1 MDTCFLFRKRV
12 LMIIMRTFIFLFA
25 FTMFGFTPNNIL
37 SQNVKVVIDTDKTA
51 TVDEVFKIIS
61 NQTDFKFIY
70 QVDMFKNLPKV
81 KLKKGTIEA
90 NTLLLESISNA
101 DVLFEINNN
110 NIVIKKKTVSILEEK
125 STQDFKI
132 TGTIKEENGQPLPGV
147 TVLVKGTSNGTVT
160 DFDGEYSI
168 TASTEN
174 PVLVF
179 SYIGFVSQEIV
190 VNNQNQIDLTMLE
203 DVNQLDEIVLIDYG
217 YGKVKKTDMT
227 GSSASISS
235 KTLATIPV
243 SSAAE
248 ALAGRLPGVNVT
260 SADGEPGASIRI
272 RVRGGTSLSQDNS
285 PLFVVDGFIV
295 GGIDNIP
302 VNDIA
307 SIDVLKDAAATAI
320 YGAQASNGVIVVT
333 TKSPVAGKT
342 TISYNNFF
350 QFNELPKDRKYE
362 VLDPYEFV
370 LANYE
375 YQALRGVAAV
385 EGFEKFYG
393 KYDDLELYKS
403 KNATDWQD
411 ELFGG
416 ARLSQYHNLS
426 IGGGT
431 ELTKMNLSLSHNE
444 DEGLLT
450 GSAYQR
456 TAINFKL
463 NQKIS
468 DRLSFD
474 AQARITNTIKDGA
487 GTSSGQLSIK
497 DAVQTRPVNG
507 IADELDIDLNQINSD
522 DDFQQF
528 LLGLVNPNELVE
540 QDWRKRTDNDYV
552 FNAALTWAVTDD
564 ITAKSSFSHSSG
576 FQEDLR
582 FYGPLTGE
590 SFNNGGSLPLGQR
603 SNREDNSY
611 RWINTLNYKKDWKES
626 KLDVLVGHEIS
637 SSGGKSNFIRAENFR
652 LSITPEELFANMQFG
667 DVDRIAA
674 ADFTPTNR
682 KSVFGRFDFQLQDR
696 YIFTITARADQSS
709 KFAKENSLGIFPAL
723 AFAWKLDQE
732 DFMQNV
738 DFVNQLK
745 LRISY
750 GETGNDRIGSG
761 LTQFLFEG
769 TTNRGP
775 GFGNVDNIYY
785 QPESGSLYN
794 PDLKWETTT
803 TSNYGLDFT
812 MFNNRLNGSVEYYRN
827 ETFDLLYTQAIP
839 NNTGFSQQYANIG
852 NTANEGAELGLTAYI
867 VENKDFSL
875 SANFN
880 IGRNVM
886 TIEKLDGTQ
895 SKFAQSG
902 WASTDLR
909 NRNDYQLE
917 LGGKIGNMYGFV
929 TDGYYSVDDFESYDE
944 ISGDYILKD
953 GIADASGTV
962 GGVLRPGSLKL
973 KDLATLLVDTEG
985 NPILDDNGREIYQ
998 EDGVIDDD
1006 DRRVI
1011 GNALPDFQGGFG
1023 LNARFKNFDIST
1035 FFNYQVGNDVYNTG
1049 KIQFNQ
1055 LRRVTNGNLLT
1066 TMSLDNRFTYLDIDG
1081 AYTGTPGGIVTD
1093 LEQLRD
1099 LNQDKN
1105 IWSHGSHGVAAAVIH
1120 DWAIED
1126 GSFLRLNNVT
1136 IGYSLPENIISKIGL
1151 SKFRLFATGR
1161 NLAIWTKYSGYDPE
1175 VNSNS
1180 NPFTPGLDE
1189 SSFPRARSYTFGIN
1203 ATF

>member
-1 MDTCFLFRKRV
+1 MTNHSLFDY
-12 LMIIMRTFIFLFA
+12 LF
-25 FTMFGFTPNNIL
+25 F
-37 SQNVKVVIDTDKTA
+37 
-51 TVDEVFKIIS
+51 
-61 NQTDFKFIY
+61 
-70 QVDMFKNLPKV
+70 LPKV
-81 KLKKGTIEA
+81 REKKSRCNKAFSALFIGVFLLCAGNVFAQSQITISGVVTDGGE
-90 NTLLLESISNA
+90 L
-101 DVLFEINNN
+101 
-110 NIVIKKKTVSILEEK
+110 
-125 STQDFKI
+125 
-132 TGTIKEENGQPLPGV
+132 GGPLPGV
-147 TVLVKGTSNGTVT
+147 TVLVKGTSNGTST
-160 DFDGEYSI
+160 DFDGQF
-168 TASTEN
+168 TLNNVASNATI
-174 PVLVF
+174 VF
-179 SYIGFVSQEIV
+179 SYIGYKTQEV
-190 VNNQNQIDLTMLE
+190 AVNNRTSINVTLAT
-203 DVNQLDEIVLIDYG
+203 DVSQLDEIVIVDYG
-217 YGKVKKTDMT
+217 YGKVRKADMT

-235 KTLATIPV
+235 KELSTIPI

-248 ALAGRLPGVNVT
+248 ALSGRLPGVNVT
-260 SADGEPGASIRI
+260 SADGEPGAEIRI

-342 TISYNNFF
+342 SINYNNYY
-350 QFNELPKDRKYE
+350 QFNELPQDRKYD
-362 VLDPYEFV
+362 VLSPYEFV

-375 YQALRGVAAV
+375 YQALRGQTAI
-385 EGFEKFYG
+385 EGFEKFFG
-393 KYDDLELYKS
+393 KYDDLELYK
-403 KNATDWQD
+403 NRRPTDWQD

-416 ARLSQYHNLS
+416 SRLSQYHNLS

-431 ELTKMNLSLSHNE
+431 EMTKMNLSLSHNA

-450 GSAYQR
+450 GSAYER

-468 DRLSFD
+468 DRLTFD

-507 IADELDIDLNQINSD
+507 IADELDIDLNQVTED

-528 LLGLVNPNELVE
+528 LLGLINPNELVK
-540 QDWRKRTDNDYV
+540 QDWRKRTDHDYV
-552 FNAALTWAVTDD
+552 FNAALTWSITDE
-564 ITAKSSFSHSSG
+564 ITAKSSFSRSKG

-582 FYGPLTGE
+582 FYGPLTSE

-603 SNREDNSY
+603 TNRDDHSY
-611 RWINTLNYKKDWKES
+611 RWINTLNYKKDWGDS
-626 KLDVLVGHEIS
+626 RLDVLVGHEVS

-652 LSITPEELFANMQFG
+652 LSVTPEELFANMQFG
-667 DVDRIAA
+667 DIDRI
-674 ADFTPTNR
+674 DGGVFTDTNR
-682 KSVFGRFDFQLQDR
+682 KSLFGRFDFLLQDK
-696 YIFTITARADQSS
+696 YIFTLTARADQSS

-732 DFMQNV
+732 NFMQDV
-738 DFVNQLK
+738 DFVDELK

-761 LTQFLFEG
+761 LTQFLFQG

-775 GFGNVDNIYY
+775 GFGNVDNVYY
-785 QPESGSLYN
+785 TPDSSSLYN
-794 PDLKWETTT
+794 PDLIWETTV

-812 MFNNRLNGSVEYYRN
+812 MFKKRLNGSFDYYRN
-827 ETFDLLYTQAIP
+827 ETRDLLYTRAIP
-839 NNTGFSQQYANIG
+839 TSTGFNEEYANIG
-852 NTANEGAELGLTAYI
+852 STANKGVELGLTGYI
-867 VENKDFSL
+867 VDTKDFTL
-875 SANFN
+875 SANLN
-880 IGRNVM
+880 IGHNVL

-895 SKFAQSG
+895 SRFAQSN

-909 NRNDYQLE
+909 NRNDYILE

-929 TDGYYSVDDFESYDE
+929 TDGYYTVDDFESYDE
-944 ISGDYILKD
+944 VSGTYILKD
-953 GIADASGTV
+953 GIANSSGTV
-962 GGVLRPGSLKL
+962 GNTLRPGVLKL
-973 KDLATLLVDTEG
+973 KDL
-985 NPILDDNGREIYQ
+985 NG
-998 EDGVIDDD
+998 DGIIDDD
-1006 DRRVI
+1006 NDRKII

-1023 LNARFKNFDIST
+1023 VNVRYKGFDLST

-1055 LRRVTNGNLLT
+1055 FRRINNGNLLS
-1066 TMSLDNRFTYLDIDG
+1066 TMSLENRFTYLDIDG
-1081 AYTGTPGGIVTD
+1081 SYTGTPGGIVTD
-1093 LEQLRD
+1093 LEQLRE
-1099 LNQDKN
+1099 LNQGKN
-1105 IWSHGSHGVAAAVIH
+1105 IWSHASHGVAAAVIH

-1136 IGYSLPENIISKIGL
+1136 LGYSLPEKLISKIGL
-1151 SKFRLFATGR
+1151 SKFRVFATGR

-1175 VNSNS
+1175 VNSSS
-1180 NPFTPGLDE
+1180 NPFTPGLDR

>member
-1 MDTCFLFRKRV
+1 MTNHSLFDY
-12 LMIIMRTFIFLFA
+12 LF
-25 FTMFGFTPNNIL
+25 F
-37 SQNVKVVIDTDKTA
+37 
-51 TVDEVFKIIS
+51 
-61 NQTDFKFIY
+61 
-70 QVDMFKNLPKV
+70 LPKV
-81 KLKKGTIEA
+81 REKKSRCNKAFSALFIGVFLLCAGNVFAQSQLTISGLVTDGGE
-90 NTLLLESISNA
+90 L
-101 DVLFEINNN
+101 
-110 NIVIKKKTVSILEEK
+110 
-125 STQDFKI
+125 
-132 TGTIKEENGQPLPGV
+132 GGPLPGV
-147 TVLVKGTSNGTVT
+147 TVLVKGTSNGTST
-160 DFDGEYSI
+160 DFDGQFTLNNVAPNATI
-168 TASTEN
+168 
-174 PVLVF
+174 VF
-179 SYIGFVSQEIV
+179 SYIGYKTQEV
-190 VNNQNQIDLTMLE
+190 AVNNRTSINVTLAT
-203 DVNQLDEIVLIDYG
+203 DVSQLDEIVIVDYG
-217 YGKVKKTDMT
+217 YGKVRKADMT

-235 KTLATIPV
+235 KELSTIPI

-248 ALAGRLPGVNVT
+248 ALSGRLPGVNVT
-260 SADGEPGASIRI
+260 SSDGEPGAEIRI

-342 TISYNNFF
+342 SVSYNNFY
-350 QFNELPKDRKYE
+350 QFSELPQDRKFD
-362 VLDPYEFV
+362 VLSPYEFV

-375 YQALRGVAAV
+375 YQALRGQTAI
-385 EGFEKFYG
+385 EGFEKFFG
-393 KYDDLELYKS
+393 KYDDLELYK
-403 KNATDWQD
+403 NRRPTDWQD

-416 ARLSQYHNLS
+416 SRLSQYHNLS

-431 ELTKMNLSLSHNE
+431 EMTKMNLSLSHNA

-450 GSAYQR
+450 GSAYER

-468 DRLSFD
+468 DRLTFD

-507 IADELDIDLNQINSD
+507 IADELDIDLNQVTED

-528 LLGLVNPNELVE
+528 LLGLINPNELVK
-540 QDWRKRTDNDYV
+540 QDWRKRTDHDYV
-552 FNAALTWAVTDD
+552 FNAALTWSITDE
-564 ITAKSSFSHSSG
+564 ITAKSSFSRSKG

-582 FYGPLTGE
+582 FYGPLTSE

-603 SNREDNSY
+603 TNRDDHSY
-611 RWINTLNYKKDWKES
+611 RWINTLNYKKDWGES
-626 KLDVLVGHEIS
+626 RLDVLVGHEVS

-652 LSITPEELFANMQFG
+652 LSVTPEELFANMQFG
-667 DVDRIAA
+667 DVDRI
-674 ADFTPTNR
+674 DGGVFTDTNR
-682 KSVFGRFDFQLQDR
+682 KSLFGRFDFQLQDK
-696 YIFTITARADQSS
+696 YIFTLTARADQSS

-732 DFMQNV
+732 NFMKDV
-738 DFVNQLK
+738 DFVDELK

-761 LTQFLFEG
+761 LTQFLFQG
-769 TTNRGP
+769 TTLRGP
-775 GFGNVDNIYY
+775 GFGNIDNVYY
-785 QPESGSLYN
+785 TPDSSSLYN
-794 PDLKWETTT
+794 PDLIWETTV

-812 MFNNRLNGSVEYYRN
+812 MFKRRLNGSFDYYRN
-827 ETFDLLYTQAIP
+827 ETRDLLYTRAIP
-839 NNTGFSQQYANIG
+839 TSTGFNEEYANIG
-852 NTANEGAELGLTAYI
+852 STANEGVELGLTGYI
-867 VENKDFSL
+867 IDTKDFTL
-875 SANFN
+875 SANLN
-880 IGRNVM
+880 IGHNVL

-895 SKFAQSG
+895 SRFAQSN

-909 NRNDYQLE
+909 NRNDYILE

-929 TDGYYSVDDFESYDE
+929 TDGYYTVDDFESYDE
-944 ISGDYILKD
+944 VTSTYILKD
-953 GIADASGTV
+953 GVANSSGTV
-962 GGVLRPGSLKL
+962 GNTLRPGVLKL
-973 KDLATLLVDTEG
+973 KDL
-985 NPILDDNGREIYQ
+985 NG
-998 EDGVIDDD
+998 DGIIDDD
-1006 DRRVI
+1006 NDRKVI

-1023 LNARFKNFDIST
+1023 VNVRYKGFDLAT

-1055 LRRVTNGNLLT
+1055 FRRINNGNLLS
-1066 TMSLDNRFTYLDIDG
+1066 TMSLENRFTYLDIDG
-1081 AYTGTPGGIVTD
+1081 SYTGTPGGIVTD
-1093 LEQLRD
+1093 LEQLRE
-1099 LNQDKN
+1099 LNQGKN
-1105 IWSHGSHGVAAAVIH
+1105 IWSHASHGVAAAVIH

-1136 IGYSLPENIISKIGL
+1136 LGYSLPEKLISKIGL
-1151 SKFRLFATGR
+1151 SKFRVFATGR

-1175 VNSNS
+1175 VNSSS
-1180 NPFTPGLDE
+1180 NPFTPGLDR

>member
-1 MDTCFLFRKRV
+1 MTNHSLFDY
-12 LMIIMRTFIFLFA
+12 LF
-25 FTMFGFTPNNIL
+25 F
-37 SQNVKVVIDTDKTA
+37 
-51 TVDEVFKIIS
+51 
-61 NQTDFKFIY
+61 
-70 QVDMFKNLPKV
+70 LPKV
-81 KLKKGTIEA
+81 REKKSRCNKAFSALFIGVFLLCAGNVFAQSQLTISGLVTDGGE
-90 NTLLLESISNA
+90 L
-101 DVLFEINNN
+101 
-110 NIVIKKKTVSILEEK
+110 
-125 STQDFKI
+125 
-132 TGTIKEENGQPLPGV
+132 GGPLPGV
-147 TVLVKGTSNGTVT
+147 TVLVKGTSNGTST
-160 DFDGEYSI
+160 DFDGQFTLNNVAPNATI
-168 TASTEN
+168 
-174 PVLVF
+174 VF
-179 SYIGFVSQEIV
+179 SYIGYKTQEV
-190 VNNQNQIDLTMLE
+190 AVNNRTSINVTLAT
-203 DVNQLDEIVLIDYG
+203 DVSQLDEIVIVDYG
-217 YGKVKKTDMT
+217 YGKIRKADMT

-235 KTLATIPV
+235 KELSTIPV

-248 ALAGRLPGVNVT
+248 ALSGRLPGVNVT
-260 SADGEPGASIRI
+260 SADGEPGAEIRI

-342 TISYNNFF
+342 SVSYNNFY
-350 QFNELPKDRKYE
+350 QFSELPQDRKYD
-362 VLDPYEFV
+362 VLSPYEFV

-375 YQALRGVAAV
+375 YQALRGQTAI
-385 EGFEKFYG
+385 EGFEKYFG
-393 KYDDLELYKS
+393 KYDDLELYK
-403 KNATDWQD
+403 NRRPTDWQD

-416 ARLSQYHNLS
+416 SRLSQYHNLS

-431 ELTKMNLSLSHNE
+431 EMTKMNLSLSHNA

-450 GSAYQR
+450 GSAYER

-468 DRLSFD
+468 DRLTFD

-507 IADELDIDLNQINSD
+507 IADELDIDLNQVTED

-528 LLGLVNPNELVE
+528 LLGLINPNELVK
-540 QDWRKRTDNDYV
+540 QDWRKRTDHDYV
-552 FNAALTWAVTDD
+552 FNAALTWSITDE
-564 ITAKSSFSHSSG
+564 ITAKSSFSRSKG

-582 FYGPLTGE
+582 FYGPLTSE

-603 SNREDNSY
+603 TNRDDHSY
-611 RWINTLNYKKDWKES
+611 RWINTLNYKKDWGES
-626 KLDVLVGHEIS
+626 RLDVLVGHEVS

-652 LSITPEELFANMQFG
+652 LSVTPEELFANMQFG
-667 DVDRIAA
+667 DVDRI
-674 ADFTPTNR
+674 DGGVFTDTNR
-682 KSVFGRFDFQLQDR
+682 KSLFGRFDFQLQDK
-696 YIFTITARADQSS
+696 YIFTLTARADQSS

-732 DFMQNV
+732 NFMKDV
-738 DFVNQLK
+738 DFVDELK

-761 LTQFLFEG
+761 LTQFLFQG

-775 GFGNVDNIYY
+775 GFGNVDNVYY
-785 QPESGSLYN
+785 TPDSSSLYN
-794 PDLKWETTT
+794 PDLIWETTV

-812 MFNNRLNGSVEYYRN
+812 MFKRRLNGSFDYYRN
-827 ETFDLLYTQAIP
+827 ETRDLLYTRAIP
-839 NNTGFSQQYANIG
+839 TSTGFNEEYANIG
-852 NTANEGAELGLTAYI
+852 STANEGVELGLTGYI
-867 VENKDFSL
+867 IDTKDFTL
-875 SANFN
+875 SANLN
-880 IGRNVM
+880 IGHNVL

-895 SKFAQSG
+895 SRFAQSN

-909 NRNDYQLE
+909 NRNDYILE

-929 TDGYYSVDDFESYDE
+929 TDGYYTVDDFESYDE
-944 ISGDYILKD
+944 VTSTYILKD
-953 GIADASGTV
+953 GVANSSGTV
-962 GGVLRPGSLKL
+962 GNTLRPGVLKL
-973 KDLATLLVDTEG
+973 KDL
-985 NPILDDNGREIYQ
+985 NG
-998 EDGVIDDD
+998 DGIIDDD
-1006 DRRVI
+1006 NDRKVI

-1023 LNARFKNFDIST
+1023 VNVRYKGFDLAT

-1055 LRRVTNGNLLT
+1055 FRRINNGNLLS
-1066 TMSLDNRFTYLDIDG
+1066 TMSLENRFTYLDIDG
-1081 AYTGTPGGIVTD
+1081 SYTGTPGGIVTD
-1093 LEQLRD
+1093 LEQLRE
-1099 LNQDKN
+1099 LNQGKN
-1105 IWSHGSHGVAAAVIH
+1105 IWSHASHGVAAAVIH

-1136 IGYSLPENIISKIGL
+1136 LGYSLPEKLISKIGL
-1151 SKFRLFATGR
+1151 SKFRVFATGR

-1175 VNSNS
+1175 VNSSS
-1180 NPFTPGLDE
+1180 NPFTPGLDR

>member
-1 MDTCFLFRKRV
+1 MTNKSLLYYLFSFPKVRKKITNFNKAYLALFIGAFLFCLGNV
-12 LMIIMRTFIFLFA
+12 HA
-25 FTMFGFTPNNIL
+25 Q
-37 SQNVKVVIDTDKTA
+37 SQITISGVVTDGG
-51 TVDEVFKIIS
+51 E
-61 NQTDFKFIY
+61 
-70 QVDMFKNLPKV
+70 L
-81 KLKKGTIEA
+81 G
-90 NTLLLESISNA
+90 
-101 DVLFEINNN
+101 
-110 NIVIKKKTVSILEEK
+110 
-125 STQDFKI
+125 
-132 TGTIKEENGQPLPGV
+132 GPLPGV
-147 TVLVKGTSNGTVT
+147 TVLVKGTSNGTST
-160 DFDGEYSI
+160 DFDGQF
-168 TASTEN
+168 TLNNVASNATI
-174 PVLVF
+174 VF
-179 SYIGFVSQEIV
+179 SYIGYKSQEV
-190 VNNQNQIDLTMLE
+190 AVNNRTSINITLE
-203 DVNQLDEIVLIDYG
+203 TDVSQLDEIVLIDYG
-217 YGKVKKTDMT
+217 YGKVKKADMT
-227 GSSASISS
+227 GSSASIGS
-235 KTLATIPV
+235 KELSTIPI

-248 ALAGRLPGVNVT
+248 ALSGRLPGVNVT
-260 SADGEPGASIRI
+260 SADGEPGAEIRI

-342 TISYNNFF
+342 SINYNNYY
-350 QFNELPKDRKYE
+350 QFNELPQDRKYK
-362 VLDPYEFV
+362 VLSPYEFV

-375 YQALRGVAAV
+375 YEALRGQTAI
-385 EGFEKFYG
+385 EGFEKYFG
-393 KYDDLELYKS
+393 KYDDIELYKNR
-403 KNATDWQD
+403 KPTDWQD

-416 ARLSQYHNLS
+416 SRLSQYHNLS

-431 ELTKMNLSLSHNE
+431 ELTKMNLSLSHNA

-450 GSAYQR
+450 GSAYER

-507 IADELDIDLNQINSD
+507 IADELDIDLNQVTDD

-528 LLGLVNPNELVE
+528 LLGLKNPNDIVK
-540 QDWRKRTDNDYV
+540 QDWRKRTEHDYV
-552 FNAALTWAVTDD
+552 FNAALTWSITDE
-564 ITAKSSFSHSSG
+564 ITAKSSFSRSKG

-582 FYGPLTGE
+582 FYGPLTSE

-603 SNREDNSY
+603 TNRDDHSY
-611 RWINTLNYKKDWKES
+611 RWINTLNYKKDWGES
-626 KLDVLVGHEIS
+626 KLDVLVGHEVS

-652 LSITPEELFANMQFG
+652 LSITPKELFANMQFG
-667 DVDRIAA
+667 DVDRISGGQ
-674 ADFTPTNR
+674 FTDSNR
-682 KSVFGRFDFQLQDR
+682 KSLFGRFDFQLQDK
-696 YIFTITARADQSS
+696 YIFTLTARADQSS

-732 DFMQNV
+732 NFLKDV
-738 DFVNQLK
+738 DFVDELK
-745 LRISY
+745 IRISY

-775 GFGNVDNIYY
+775 GFGNVDNLYY
-785 QPESGSLYN
+785 QPESSSLYN
-794 PDLKWETTT
+794 PFLTWETTV

-812 MFNNRLNGSVEYYRN
+812 IFKKRLNGSFDYYIN
-827 ETFDLLYTQAIP
+827 ETRDLLYTQAIP
-839 NNTGFSQQYANIG
+839 TNTGFNEQYANIG
-852 NTANEGAELGLTAYI
+852 STANKGLELGLTGYI
-867 VENKDFSL
+867 LDTKDFSL

-880 IGRNVM
+880 IGRNVL

-895 SKFAQSG
+895 SKFAQSN

-917 LGGKIGNMYGFV
+917 LGGKIGNMFGFV
-929 TDGYYSVDDFESYDE
+929 TDGFYSVDDFESYDAVANR
-944 ISGDYILKD
+944 YILKT

-962 GGVLRPGSLKL
+962 GNTLRPGTLKL
-973 KDLATLLVDTEG
+973 KDLNNDGAIND
-985 NPILDDNGREIYQ
+985 LDRK
-998 EDGVIDDD
+998 
-1006 DRRVI
+1006 VI

-1023 LNARFKNFDIST
+1023 LNVRYKGFDLAT

-1055 LRRVTNGNLLT
+1055 FRRVNNGNLLQ
-1066 TMSLDNRFTYLDIDG
+1066 TMSLENRFTYLDIDG
-1081 AYTGTPGGIVTD
+1081 SYTGTPGGIVTD
-1093 LEQLRD
+1093 LDQLREI
-1099 LNQDKN
+1099 NQGKK
-1105 IWSHGSHGVAAAVIH
+1105 IWSHASHGIAAAVIH

-1136 IGYSLPENIISKIGL
+1136 LGYSLPEKLISKVGL
-1151 SKFRLFATGR
+1151 SKVRVFATGR

-1175 VNSNS
+1175 VNSSS
-1180 NPFTPGLDE
+1180 NPFTPGLDR
-1189 SSFPRARSYTFGIN
+1189 SSFPRARSYTFGVN
-1203 ATF
+1203 LTF